1 MRFQSR
7 FCFAAFIVLLQAT
20 PASAQAGLTAWQLST
35 ELLVSAVKVSTKQV
49 DATPDTNRTM
59 ESQSRQALAAVL
71 GQHGVNARAVQAK
84 TAYGAS
90 TAQGYGVCAS
100 KFGMQSNAIAEKSS
114 AKVAQAV
121 AAADQTWL
129 TSGGDASARAVSLL
143 EARRTFYCTKE
154 ERQTLGW
161 CSGSAAASGMPAGDT
176 DAAPFMLRRDLG
188 PEEAMTAGDYIDTV
202 APLPTVKAQA
212 RNGAEAGDRLQARRQ
227 AAFMTAARGAF
238 YSVVAGAV
246 GGDEE

>member
-1 MRFQSR
+1 MRYRPQLR
-7 FCFAAFIVLLQAT
+7 FAAFIMLLTAA
-20 PASAQAGLTAWQLST
+20 PAHGQDGLSAWQLST
-35 ELLVSAVKVSTKQV
+35 ERLVSAVKVSTKQV
-49 DATPDTNRTM
+49 DATPDSSRTA
-59 ESQSRQALAAVL
+59 ESQSRQALAASL
-71 GQHGVNARAVQAK
+71 GQHAVNARAAQAK
-84 TAYGAS
+84 AAYGAN
-90 TAQGYGVCAS
+90 TAQGYGVCAA

-121 AAADQTWL
+121 ASADQAWL

-154 ERQTLGW
+154 ERQALGW
-161 CSGSAAASGMPAGDT
+161 CGGTAATGGMPAGDT
-176 DAAPFMLRRDLG
+176 NAAPFMLRRDIG
-188 PEEAMTAGDYIDTV
+188 PEEAVTAGDYIDTV
-202 APLPTVKAQA
+202 APLPTVKAQV
-212 RNGAEAGDRLQARRQ
+212 RDGAEAGDRLQARRQ